1 MASFKPNGGQLEG
14 AGKSEGP
21 KLNDLNKS
29 PWENDRILI
38 DNDIIPFCDNFRP
51 DIPGSRRS
59 PERVWCGAPS
69 HRLFCTTSTERSIF
83 ARLLIGLTNRLLF
96 MIVDDL
102 SSRLS

>member
-38 DNDIIPFCDNFRP
+38 VNDIIPFCVGEAARLWLLC
-51 DIPGSRRS
+51 GSARRS
-59 PERVWCGAPS
+59 PRGNERRGP
-69 HRLFCTTSTERSIF
+69 RT
-83 ARLLIGLTNRLLF
+83 
-96 MIVDDL
+96 
-102 SSRLS
+102 

>member
-38 DNDIIPFCDNFRP
+38 GNDIIPFCIARSLTKRP
-51 DIPGSRRS
+51 LCRARNKNLAPKFDLADEKIQEARGRGRRS
-59 PERVWCGAPS
+59 VD
-69 HRLFCTTSTERSIF
+69 
-83 ARLLIGLTNRLLF
+83 GLCYPTGLQF
-96 MIVDDL
+96 Q
-102 SSRLS
+102 